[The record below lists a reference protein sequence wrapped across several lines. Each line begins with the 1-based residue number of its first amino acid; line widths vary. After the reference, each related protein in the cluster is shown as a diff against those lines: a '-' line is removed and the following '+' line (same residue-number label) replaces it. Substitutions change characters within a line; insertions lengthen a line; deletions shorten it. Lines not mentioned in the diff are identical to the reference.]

1 MKAIIY
7 AVILEALLGGC
18 VSTAEMNDMMS
29 PSLRLMKDD
38 FDGAQIVRQPPVS
51 AASSM
56 SDTFHSLGFEWTTKT
71 PDLVYLVAEAPG
83 ISAIEEVAFNVDG
96 KILNDVKTASTTTD
110 YQTGSYGGRSSRRF
124 AIPLKEFELIA
135 AGRDVKMRVS
145 RINEYTVSAFGMEHP
160 NAIVNSKFPAF
171 IQKVHELQTI
181 R

>member
-1 MKAIIY
+1 MKTTY
-7 AVILEALLGGC
+7 ALIVATVLTGC
-18 VSTAEMNDMMS
+18 MSTAEMNDMMS

-83 ISAIEEVAFNVDG
+83 ISGIEALAFNVDG
-96 KILNDVKTASTTTD
+96 KILSDIKTASATTE
-110 YQTGSYGGRSSRRF
+110 YQTGTYGGRSARRF
-124 AIPLKEFELIA
+124 AIPLQEFELIA
-135 AGRDVKMRVS
+135 VGKDVKMRVS
-145 RINEYTVSAFGMEHP
+145 RLNDYSVSAFGPEHP
-160 NAIVNSKFPAF
+160 NAIVNSKLPAF
-171 IQKVHELQTI
+171 IQKVRELRTN